1 MAPITLTVL
10 FILIGL
16 LWKIAPGKTLSDM
29 VSMTGAAGVV
39 ASRAEQAADFR
50 AISLPATQCRS
61 CHAQHFAE
69 WSRSFHARSLTS
81 ENFLRT
87 FPQYLDSLGRD
98 ARADPQAAMACFN
111 CHAPLLKNAE
121 PQIIRQITALVLA
134 KDTKKLEGFE
144 VGCVAC
150 HHDGNRV
157 FAGPIRNPQDN
168 PFHSSKFSTSYKD
181 SSFCSSCHTSA
192 PASVP
197 CSDVYTD
204 WQISRAAKQGRT
216 CQSCHMIERSGIAAS
231 GAPRRK
237 IHSHVFPGGRS
248 ADMLQQAV
256 GLRLK
261 AAFREDRLEVTATVR
276 NLAPHRVPDG

>member
-1 MAPITLTVL
+1 MGPIALITLFL
-10 FILIGL
+10 LIGL
-16 LWKIAPGKTLSDM
+16 LWKIAPGKTLTYM
-29 VSMTGAAGVV
+29 LSMRGAEGGVAGG
-39 ASRAEQAADFR
+39 AKPAAVFHN
-50 AISLPATQCRS
+50 SPLPASQCAS
-61 CHAQHFAE
+61 CHAQHFEE

-87 FPQYLDSLGRD
+87 FPQYLEFVGQ
-98 ARADPQAAMACFN
+98 AREDPQASMACFN
-111 CHAPLLKNAE
+111 CHAPMLKNAE
-121 PQIIRQITALVLA
+121 PEIIRQVTALVLA